1 MSVIFEMESPFRTPY
16 QLHRL
21 EFGPDEGP
29 TIAFVAGMHGNELN
43 GIHALNMLISLLRM
57 QKLRGKVLL
66 FPLIN
71 TFGADECTK
80 RFPFDKNDINSVFPG
95 DPQGYPAQRIAA
107 ALYAATAEADVC
119 IDVHSGAAHVREL
132 PQVRTPISGPAL
144 EYARAMRLPV
154 VWKRAGS
161 YLSQKGIVSSW
172 RKRGQVA
179 LHVIGGRGVTLDN
192 SLCAMMASGFSS
204 LLAYLKVTMASLDIK
219 TTVEVTGKGI
229 EVHRAACGGF
239 FVPEVRV
246 GERVQVGRL
255 LGYLQSPIGGE
266 RIYEIRADKIGIVM
280 TLRANPLVHAQELLV
295 RLAIASTRPT

>member
-1 MSVIFEMESPFRTPY
+1 MAVIFEMESPFRTPY

-21 EFGPDEGP
+21 EFGLGEGP
-29 TIAFVAGMHGNELN
+29 TVAFVAGIHGNELN
-43 GIHALNMLISLLRM
+43 GIHALNMLISVLHM
-57 QKLRGKVLL
+57 QKIRGRILM
-66 FPLIN
+66 FPLVN

-80 RFPFDKNDINSVFPG
+80 RFPFDKNDINGAFPG
-95 DPQGYPAQRIAA
+95 DSAGYPAERIAA
-107 ALYAATAEADVC
+107 ALYEATAEADIC

-132 PQVRTPISGPAL
+132 PQVRAPLSGAAL

-154 VWKRAGS
+154 IWKRSGE
-161 YLSQKGIVSSW
+161 YLSQRGLVASW

-204 LLAYLKVTMASLDIK
+204 LLAHLNITMGSLD
-219 TTVEVTGKGI
+219 TNTSAEVTQLEI
-229 EVHRAACGGF
+229 ELHRAACGGF

-266 RIYEIRADKIGIVM
+266 RISEVRAKKEGIVM

-295 RLAIASTRPT
+295 RIASTRHM